1 MKALMEIDTPPTAVF
16 AVSDRTAL
24 GAISAIED
32 SGLKV
37 PDDVSVVG
45 FDDMPPYTYTN
56 KPALTTITSERL
68 EMGRIAMQ
76 RLHQIIND
84 PSLVP
89 INIVMPSQ
97 LVIRDSSS
105 RPRQL

>member
-1 MKALMEIDTPPTAVF
+1 MKALLEIDGPPTAVF

-24 GAISAIED
+24 GAISAIEAAD
-32 SGLKV
+32 LIV

-45 FDDMPPYTYTN
+45 FDDMPPYTYAG
-56 KPALTTITSERL
+56 KPPLTTITSERL

-84 PSLVP
+84 PGLVP
-89 INIVMPSQ
+89 INIAMPTQ
-97 LVIRDSSS
+97 LVIRDSSAK
-105 RPRQL
+105 PR